1 MGGPDRLGRLLGSE
15 EALLNIPNLLSLFRL
30 LAAPVI
36 AWALFAGQRDLFFIL
51 VCTNLVTDLLDGLI
65 ARAFQLQTEFGA
77 RLDSLGDLLTFLGAI
92 AGFWVFERAF
102 VAEHAVAFTALFVF
116 FLVPQV
122 ASFLKFGRQLSFHLY
137 SSKAAAYLQGI
148 FVFSYYVWGYNAWYF
163 HVMIVFVC
171 LSEIEVLA
179 MVLVSDRLVSNA
191 RSIFLLRR
199 GKGLP
204 REDGPHNPPDA

>member
-36 AWALFAGQRDLFFIL
+36 VWALFAGQRDLFFIL

-65 ARAFQLQTEFGA
+65 ARAFRLQTEFGA

-92 AGFWVFERAF
+92 AGFWVFERSFVSERTLAF
-102 VAEHAVAFTALFVF
+102 SALFAC
-116 FLVPQV
+116 FLIPQV
-122 ASFLKFGRQLSFHLY
+122 AAFLKFGRQPSFHLY

-148 FVFSYYVWGYNAWYF
+148 FVLTYYLWGYHAGYF
-163 HVMIVFVC
+163 HFMIAFVC

-199 GKGLP
+199 DLARRRKQDHPDLP
-204 REDGPHNPPDA
+204 GA